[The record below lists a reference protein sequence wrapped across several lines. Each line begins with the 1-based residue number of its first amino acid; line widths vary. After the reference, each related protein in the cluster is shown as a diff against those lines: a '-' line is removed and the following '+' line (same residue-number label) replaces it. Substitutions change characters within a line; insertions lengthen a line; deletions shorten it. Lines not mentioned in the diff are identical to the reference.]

1 MTETSPL
8 PTRNS
13 LSRYFLRLGAAGFG
27 GPVALVGYMH
37 RDLVETRGWITEE
50 EYREGLALAQ
60 LSPGPLAAQL
70 CFYFGYIRAGLLGA
84 GLSGLAFVLPS
95 FVIVV
100 ALGVAYVRYGGLAWM
115 QAVFYGVGAAVI
127 GLISRSAYSL
137 ARKTMDKDF
146 LLWGIFLVVAVG
158 TAITGREL
166 VSLILAAGALVWIV
180 RTPPAVLRR
189 GGTVAEA
196 GSTVLL
202 LQILG
207 FFAYAGSFIFGSGLA
222 IVPFL
227 HGGVVLEHHWLTE
240 RQFLDAVAVALI
252 TPGPVVI
259 TTGFIGY
266 LVAGLA
272 GACVA
277 AGATFLPS
285 FLFTVLPAP
294 YFHRYGKRP
303 WLASIVTGITA
314 GATGAISGA
323 VIVLAR
329 HSLVDGTTVLIAVSA
344 FGLTWLRWKIPE
356 PLIIVAAALIG
367 LGVRG

>member
-1 MTETSPL
+1 VTETSPL
-8 PTRNS
+8 PTRAS
-13 LSRYFLRLGAAGFG
+13 LSRYFLRLGAAAFG
-27 GPVALVGYMH
+27 GPIALVGHMH
-37 RDLVETRGWITEE
+37 RDLVEARGWVTEE

-70 CFYFGYIRAGLLGA
+70 CFYFGYIRGGVVGA
-84 GLSGLAFVLPS
+84 MLSGLAFVLPS
-95 FVIVV
+95 FLIVV
-100 ALGVAYVRYGGLAWM
+100 ALGWAYVRYGGLAWM

-127 GLISRSAYSL
+127 GLISRSAYGL
-137 ARKTMDKDF
+137 ARRTIGKDL
-146 LLWGIFLVVAVG
+146 LLWGIFLVVALG
-158 TAITGREL
+158 TAITGREI

-189 GGTVAEA
+189 GGTAAEA
-196 GSTVLL
+196 GSSLLL
-202 LQILG
+202 LQLLG
-207 FFAYAGSFIFGSGLA
+207 FFTYAGSFVFGSGLA

-227 HGGVVLEHHWLTE
+227 HGGVVLQHHWLTE

-277 AGATFLPS
+277 AGATFLPC
-285 FLFTVLPAP
+285 FLFTVIPAP
-294 YFHRYGKRP
+294 YFHRHGKRP

-314 GATGAISGA
+314 GATGAIAGA

-329 HSLVDGTTVLIAVSA
+329 QSLMDITTALIAVGA
-344 FGLTWLRWKIPE
+344 FGLTWLRWRIPE
-356 PLIIVAAALIG
+356 PLIVVAAALIG
-367 LGVRG
+367 LAVRS